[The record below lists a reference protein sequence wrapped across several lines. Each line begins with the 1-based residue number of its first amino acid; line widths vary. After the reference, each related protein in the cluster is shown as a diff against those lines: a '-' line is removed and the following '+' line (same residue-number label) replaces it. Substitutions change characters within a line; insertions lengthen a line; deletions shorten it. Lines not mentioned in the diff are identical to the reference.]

1 MDKYN
6 LQRFIE
12 AQEGPMYGWVLDELT
27 SGEKKSH
34 WMWFI
39 FPQVFGLGQSH
50 SSMHYGIKSLE
61 EAKEYWQHPLL
72 GERLR
77 QCIGLVLDSG
87 KSALEIFGKEI
98 DVTKF
103 QSCLTLFLQIDA
115 NSSLLIHCLN
125 HFFDGE
131 LDLKTMAII
140 DVSLKK

>member
-1 MDKYN
+1 MDAFN

-12 AQEGPMYGWVLDELT
+12 AQEEPMYGWVVQELEA
-27 SGEKKSH
+27 GEKKGH

-50 SSMHYGIKSLE
+50 NAMLYGIKSLE
-61 EAKEYWQHPLL
+61 EAKAYWQHPVL

-77 QCIGLVLDSG
+77 QCTGLAIDSG

-115 NSSLLIHCLN
+115 NSELLKHCLN
-125 HFFDGE
+125 HFFGGE
-131 LDLKTMAII
+131 LDLKTLVII
-140 DVSLKK
+140 KMVNK